1 MMINRR
7 QFLTSLLQAGV
18 ATGSL
23 TLFNA
28 RVFALPQTSECKT
41 LVIFLRGAYD
51 GLNCLVPYKE
61 SFYYEIRPTI
71 AISPPDG
78 NASINNGNT
87 KSLIAL
93 SSDFG
98 LHPALKDNIYPLFN
112 QREVIFIPD
121 AGQQDNSRS
130 HFHAQDMMEYGYSDG
145 QGNFSSGFLNR
156 FIDTMKG
163 SPLMLE
169 ATSYTNNL
177 PIILKGDTQVP
188 NVSLA
193 GDVRTHLNN
202 HQISLYQQMYQNNRL
217 GTLIDE
223 GINTRNSISKELDD
237 EMKAANRG
245 AITAKGFASQ
255 THKIATLMK
264 NSPHASL
271 GFIDVGGWDTHVNQG
286 ASDGQ
291 YANNLKNLG
300 DGLLEFRNTMGEQ
313 WKNTTV
319 IVISEFGR
327 TAHENGNRGT
337 DHGHGNVM
345 WLLGGSLK
353 GGRITG
359 HWNGL
364 NAQNLH
370 ENRDLNVY
378 NDYRSVIGNLW
389 TRTYGLNNNQLA
401 QIFPGYQKQ
410 DLNLI

>member
-1 MMINRR
+1 MTTRR
-7 QFLTSLLQAGV
+7 QFLHSILQAGV
-18 ATGSL
+18 ATSTL
-23 TLFNA
+23 SLFNA
-28 RVFALPQTSECKT
+28 RVFALPQSSECKT

-61 SFYYEIRPTI
+61 SYYYEIRPTI
-71 AISPPDG
+71 AVAPPD
-78 NASINNGNT
+78 NNDA
-87 KSLIAL
+87 KSLISL

-98 LHPALKDNIYPLFN
+98 LHPALIDNIYPLFKQN
-112 QREVIFIPD
+112 EVIFIPD

-156 FIDTMKG
+156 FLDVMQGTTL
-163 SPLMLE
+163 S

-177 PIILKGDTQVP
+177 PTIFKGDVQVP

-193 GDVRTHLNN
+193 GDVHNHLNN
-202 HQISLYQQMYQNNRL
+202 HQISLYQQMYQNNHL
-217 GTLIDE
+217 GKLIDE

-264 NSPHASL
+264 DSPQANL

-286 ASDGQ
+286 AGEGQ
-291 YANNLKNLG
+291 YANNLKQLG
-300 DGLLEFRNTMGEQ
+300 EGLLEFRNTMAEQ

-353 GGRITG
+353 GGKVAG

-364 NAQNLH
+364 NAQSLH

-378 NDYRSVIGNLW
+378 NDYRSVIGNVW
-389 TRTYGLNNNQLA
+389 SHTYGLNNKQLA

-410 DLNLI
+410 DIILI